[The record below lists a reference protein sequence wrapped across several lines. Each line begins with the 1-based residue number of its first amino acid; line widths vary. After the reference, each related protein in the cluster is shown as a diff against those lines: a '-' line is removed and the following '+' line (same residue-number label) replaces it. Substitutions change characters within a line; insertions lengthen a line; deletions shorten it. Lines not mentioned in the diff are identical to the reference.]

1 MEHISPCF
9 NSLSSEWIPKTKQY
23 SRFLLNCIS
32 VNEKCIFWNNDE
44 NLTATQKNT
53 FFFNGKRRPIKFL
66 IYIWLKGIFLSEK
79 NYEFKATCDNRD
91 CIYPFHIIPIKK
103 DKNKLKPKNRKIK
116 NKKISNFRKKFTK
129 EKVFEILDEIRASFP
144 DEIKQAR
151 WIVKERQEMLDEAEK
166 EATRIQEEAQQKAES
181 MAAETEIARLAE
193 EQASQTVE
201 EAQAK
206 EREIRLG
213 AEDYADEM
221 LANLEVNLGKL
232 LTAVQRG
239 RDRLQ
244 GKAAE
249 PRT

>member
-1 MEHISPCF
+1 MDIMALVDKLEDLVAEGKKVP
-9 NSLSSEWIPKTKQY
+9 LTSSVM
-23 SRFLLNCIS
+23 
-32 VNEKCIFWNNDE
+32 VNE
-44 NLTATQKNT
+44 Q
-53 FFFNGKRRPIKFL
+53 R
-66 IYIWLKGIFLSEK
+66 IY
-79 NYEFKATCDNRD
+79 D
-91 CIYPFHIIPIKK
+91 II
-103 DKNKLKPKNRKIK
+103 
-116 NKKISNFRKKFTK
+116 
-129 EKVFEILDEIRASFP
+129 DEIRASFP

-166 EATRIQEEAQQKAES
+166 DANKLVEDAREKAEA
-181 MAAETEIARLAE
+181 MAAETEVVRLAE
-193 EQASQTVE
+193 DQAHRLIDD
-201 EAQAK
+201 ARNK

-249 PRT
+249 PRI

>member
-1 MEHISPCF
+1 MALVDKLEDLVAEGKKVP
-9 NSLSSEWIPKTKQY
+9 LTSSVM
-23 SRFLLNCIS
+23 
-32 VNEKCIFWNNDE
+32 VNE
-44 NLTATQKNT
+44 QK
-53 FFFNGKRRPIKFL
+53 IYDL
-66 IYIWLKGIFLSEK
+66 I
-79 NYEFKATCDNRD
+79 
-91 CIYPFHIIPIKK
+91 
-103 DKNKLKPKNRKIK
+103 
-116 NKKISNFRKKFTK
+116 
-129 EKVFEILDEIRASFP
+129 DEIRASFP

-166 EATRIQEEAQQKAES
+166 EASKIVEEARQKAEA
-181 MAAETEIARLAE
+181 MAAETEVVRLAE
-193 EQASQTVE
+193 DQANRLMDD
-201 EAQAK
+201 ARNK

-249 PRT
+249 PRV

>member
-1 MEHISPCF
+1 MDIMALVDKLEDLVAEGKKVP
-9 NSLSSEWIPKTKQY
+9 LTSSVM
-23 SRFLLNCIS
+23 
-32 VNEKCIFWNNDE
+32 VNE
-44 NLTATQKNT
+44 QK
-53 FFFNGKRRPIKFL
+53 IYDL
-66 IYIWLKGIFLSEK
+66 I
-79 NYEFKATCDNRD
+79 
-91 CIYPFHIIPIKK
+91 
-103 DKNKLKPKNRKIK
+103 
-116 NKKISNFRKKFTK
+116 
-129 EKVFEILDEIRASFP
+129 DEIRASFP

-166 EATRIQEEAQQKAES
+166 EANKLLDEAREKAQA
-181 MAAETEIARLAE
+181 MAAETEVVKLAE
-193 EQASQTVE
+193 D
-201 EAQAK
+201 EANRLVDDARNK

-249 PRT
+249 PRV